1 MFLFF
6 VLYLDLM
13 PSAKK
18 YGIQVQGYFWALL
31 HGSPIKGVT
40 PARAVAAAAKG
51 FWVLRTPTPSPYRP
65 VWMCV
70 YLKPHSDCPN
80 SPGDSFSP
88 FTVSIALLNRL
99 FQACIIIPV

>member
-51 FWVLRTPTPSPYRP
+51 FGFYAP
-65 VWMCV
+65 
-70 YLKPHSDCPN
+70 PHPLPIGLFGC
-80 SPGDSFSP
+80 
-88 FTVSIALLNRL
+88 VSIQNPIQTVQIHQAILLVL
-99 FQACIIIPV
+99 SQYQVHS